1 MSRTSHDSL
10 ARQVLADVELG
21 NGDLARLADLHIKLG
36 PQLIDVAQ
44 KVIERTAARR
54 DAACPTSAEPIG
66 RLRSALVEWMASGLD
81 GPHGEH
87 FGERGTS
94 LGHWHAAAGW
104 SQRHAISAVHVVRSE
119 YHERIEQLYEP
130 LEGWLVAK
138 SVNKLLDV
146 ELASVVHGL
155 DTDAELVVRERSAQS
170 DRIAALQTLTTG
182 LAHEVRNPLNSAS
195 LQLELLERRLRRM
208 ATDPKLIQPV
218 EQVSHEL
225 ERLSRLLNE
234 FLAFAR
240 PAPLTLADHDVSGI
254 VRDVIAAQRAFAAAR
269 RADLQQAG
277 IDSLRARLDAEK
289 LRLICQNLVRNAL
302 EAVAPGGHVAVTVD
316 GDEDSVRLV
325 VDDDGPGISE
335 DVQRRLYEPFFT
347 TKEGGT
353 GLGLSIVHGMVA
365 THGGTIAFDSSP
377 RGTRFEVS
385 LPRRPWSPRPFTA

>member
-10 ARQVLADVELG
+10 AGQILADVELG
-21 NGDLARLADLHIKLG
+21 DGDLVRLADLHIKLG
-36 PQLIDVAQ
+36 AQLGDIAQKLIDG
-44 KVIERTAARR
+44 TAAGR
-54 DAACPTSAEPIG
+54 DAAGSTSAEPIG
-66 RLRSALVEWMASGLD
+66 GLRSALVDWMASGLA

-87 FGERGTS
+87 FGERRTS
-94 LGHWHAAAGW
+94 LGHWHAAAGL
-104 SQRHAISAVHVVRSE
+104 SQRHAIRAVHVVRSE

-130 LEGWLVAK
+130 VEGWLVAK

-146 ELASVVHGL
+146 ELASMVDDL
-155 DTDAELVVRERSAQS
+155 DSDAELAAREHGAQS
-170 DRIAALQTLTTG
+170 ERVAAMQTLTTG

-208 ATDPKLIQPV
+208 AADPKLIEPV

-225 ERLSRLLNE
+225 ERLSRLLND

-254 VRDVIAAQRAFAAAR
+254 VRDVLAVQRPFAAAR
-269 RADLQQAG
+269 GAELRQAG
-277 IDSLRARLDAEK
+277 IHSLRARLDAEK
-289 LRLICQNLVRNAL
+289 LRLICQNLVRNGL
-302 EAVAPGGHVAVTVD
+302 EAVAPGGHVVVTVD
-316 GDEDSVRLV
+316 GDEERVRLV
-325 VDDDGPGISE
+325 VEDDGPGISE
-335 DVQRRLYEPFFT
+335 DAQRRLYEPFFT

-377 RGTRFEVS
+377 RGTRFDVS
-385 LPRRPWSPRPFTA
+385 LPRRPWLQRPIA